1 LRYQYTTNKL
11 THHLLVRHD
20 RRPCRLK
27 KGELEEL
34 VFRKNVLQTQ
44 TAARPKVLTVSR
56 DKLLVNIRQNILS
69 RVGYTV
75 TAAENATEALMKLA
89 SQSFDLMILCHTL
102 TQRDKNLL
110 MSKSKAKHIPV
121 LSITDP
127 DHHKPKSE
135 VEVDCLD
142 LVAGF
147 VEKVRALTP
156 HNAPMQR
163 GRA

>member
-1 LRYQYTTNKL
+1 M
-11 THHLLVRHD
+11 
-20 RRPCRLK
+20 
-27 KGELEEL
+27 
-34 VFRKNVLQTQ
+34 FRKNALLTL
-44 TAARPKVLTVSR
+44 TAARPKVLTVSK

-75 TAAENATEALMKLA
+75 TAAENTTDALVKLA

-102 TQRDKNLL
+102 PIRDKNLL
-110 MSKSKAKHIPV
+110 KSKSKAKHIPV

-127 DHHKPKSE
+127 DHKPKNDA
-135 VEVDCLD
+135 EVDCLD

-156 HNAPMQR
+156 PNAPIQR